1 MKDGGTGRRGEM
13 NLSVQKASVAGNR
26 FARRWRAAGGTDGE
40 ERRGEEVGVFPS
52 VCYPG
57 ECKRANLLDF
67 VQETSEKTERA
78 RRDCQVVTAL
88 TQTAT

>member
-1 MKDGGTGRRGEM
+1 MKNERRRNRQAWRDESVCPEGECCGKQVCEALASCRRDG
-13 NLSVQKASVAGNR
+13 
-26 FARRWRAAGGTDGE
+26 
-40 ERRGEEVGVFPS
+40 RRGEEVGVFPS

-67 VQETSEKTERA
+67 VRETSERTERA